1 MNQEALIKEAK
12 AGNQFIGV
20 VFSEMNWNALE
31 LADAVF
37 QRCTF
42 LNARFIETGLEN
54 TLFEDCTFKACG
66 FPRAKVR
73 GATFKDCLFF
83 DAESKTGTDFSYA
96 HMREVTFRR
105 CNLSTSRF
113 RATNL
118 YEARF
123 EDCTAQG
130 CDFEKATF
138 SHAIGGK
145 SNRTNTSVFMHTT
158 NFDYADFS
166 NLSFEGCV
174 ASECSFRDSNLRNC
188 DFKEADLSRTDLS
201 GAETNGVSFEA
212 TDLRGSNLKG
222 LMLGQL
228 NSFDLMKIEE
238 AQQEDILL
246 GLGIQVF
253 RS

>member
-1 MNQEALIKEAK
+1 LDQETLSKELK
-12 AGNQFIGV
+12 AGNEIIGID
-20 VFSEMNWNALE
+20 FADMDWNGLE
-31 LADAVF
+31 LADAAF

-42 LNARFIETGLEN
+42 LTARFIETDLED
-54 TLFEDCTFKACG
+54 TLFEDCTFKGCG
-66 FPRAKVR
+66 FPRAKLR

-113 RATNL
+113 RAANL

-123 EDCTAQG
+123 EDCSAQG

-138 SHAIGGK
+138 SHAVSGK
-145 SNRTNTSVFMHTT
+145 SSLTNTSIFMRAT

-166 NLSFEGCV
+166 NLSFETSV
-174 ASECSFRDSNLRNC
+174 ATECSFRDSNLRNC
-188 DFKEADLSRTDLS
+188 DFKGADLSQTDLS
-201 GAETNGVSFEA
+201 GADTSGVSFEGA
-212 TDLRGSNLKG
+212 DLRGSNLKG

-228 NSFDLMKIEE
+228 NSFDLMKIDE
-238 AQQEDILL
+238 AQQEDLLL